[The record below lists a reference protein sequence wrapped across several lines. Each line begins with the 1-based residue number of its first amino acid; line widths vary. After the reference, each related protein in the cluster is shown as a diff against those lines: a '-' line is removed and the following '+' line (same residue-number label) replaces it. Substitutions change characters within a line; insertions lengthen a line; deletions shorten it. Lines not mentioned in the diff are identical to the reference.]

1 MTISYQEPVFIGQL
15 ANNIFFAALVNGLI
29 RPLNH
34 LEGGLSFSLATGFG
48 DCLVQCLV
56 QLQENPLPLRRAL
69 VLLVQVIARD
79 GDVC

>member
-34 LEGGLSFSLATGFG
+34 LEGGLGFSLATGLG
-48 DCLVQCLV
+48 DCFVQCLV
-56 QLQENPLPLRRAL
+56 QL
-69 VLLVQVIARD
+69 
-79 GDVC
+79 